1 MSLDGRL
8 LYGCPTASSCTST
21 SSSTTTTTATSTP
34 TAATASQSTINPF
47 PLEMCQSLECN
58 TLDRIA
64 SIERAFCSN
73 YSCCNLVL
81 ADLHELLEHFEEQ
94 HVTVAKAG
102 SKPPKRGKGSPCLRP
117 MPLQPLRMS
126 TPPLTPPCASSS
138 SSSSSTPSCSEPPSP
153 TSSLFPVFPTVISPN
168 DFDPFALSFDSYA
181 PRDLADDIPAPVAH
195 EATRPIVKPLLP
207 ALTIDEPRPVA
218 PAPAPAKPVVV
229 VRPSEKTATALHPI
243 RREHAAQARVQA
255 EPYTVPRKPA
265 TSSKDS
271 RRSGGRRRTSRVR
284 AFKCPRPGCC
294 KTYLNPNGLKYHLE
308 KGTCKFEYDEGA
320 SEYANGSGSEQ
331 SFDSTAGEFRGLAP
345 PDSPDSTLESPMS
358 VVDSLVVVDR
368 DFDYQV

>member
-1 MSLDGRL
+1 MF
-8 LYGCPTASSCTST
+8 
-21 SSSTTTTTATSTP
+21 
-34 TAATASQSTINPF
+34 QST
-47 PLEMCQSLECN
+47 ECS

-102 SKPPKRGKGSPCLRP
+102 AKSPKRGKGSPRTRP
-117 MPLQPLRMS
+117 TPLQPLRVP
-126 TPPLTPPCASSS
+126 TPPLTPGSTSSASSS
-138 SSSSSTPSCSEPPSP
+138 SPTPSCSEPPSP
-153 TSSLFPVFPTVISPN
+153 TSSLFPVFPTIISPD
-168 DFDPFALSFDSYA
+168 DFDPYSLSLFSAPDG
-181 PRDLADDIPAPVAH
+181 PRDLVDDLAVAPVH
-195 EATRPIVKPLLP
+195 EATKPPVTVKPLLP
-207 ALTIDEPRPVA
+207 ALPIEQPRPTPPMPSVA
-218 PAPAPAKPVVV
+218 RPALV
-229 VRPSEKTATALHPI
+229 VRPPERPAATSHPV

-265 TSSKDS
+265 SSKDS

-320 SEYANGSGSEQ
+320 SESANGSGSEQ
-331 SFDSTAGEFRGLAP
+331 SFEGSTGDYRGNAP
-345 PDSPDSTLESPMS
+345 PDSPDSTLESPSSIVDS
-358 VVDSLVVVDR
+358 VVSIER
-368 DFDYQV
+368 DFDIFA